1 MMRVSRSALFAAG
14 EFFQIGF
21 DLGNLVRHH
30 AFEMAQVVEDFTLQI
45 HFHLIA
51 DTADPAR
58 RSRNA
63 GSG

>member
-1 MMRVSRSALFAAG
+1 MMRINRSALLAAG

-51 DTADPAR
+51 LAQLI
-58 RSRNA
+58 
-63 GSG
+63 